1 MVKLYC
7 AVALL
12 FVFALIAIAYLNV
25 NPILTFVLASVG
37 LYLFA
42 RSGGGSLW
50 PQSIVQWG
58 AGRGIYLRGDDRW
71 VEGSDPNDTAD
82 REGPDPEHR

>member
-1 MVKLYC
+1 MVKLFGT
-7 AVALL
+7 VALL
-12 FVFALIAIAYLNV
+12 FVFAVVAIAYFNIH
-25 NPILTFVLASVG
+25 PILTFLLASAM

-42 RSGGGSLW
+42 RGGDAMLW
-50 PQSIVQWG
+50 PRSIVQWG

-71 VEGSDPNDTAD
+71 VDGADPNDTAD

>member
-1 MVKLYC
+1 MLRLFAV
-7 AVALL
+7 VALL
-12 FVFALIAIAYLNV
+12 FVFALVAIACFHV
-25 NPILTFVLASVG
+25 GPVLTFLLVSAI

-42 RSGGGSLW
+42 HSGDDSFW
-50 PQSIVQWG
+50 PRSIVQWG

-71 VEGSDPNDTAD
+71 VEGADPNDTAD